1 VDCLR
6 SCPEVLEPVD
16 AAFTVIQDEK
26 IRRVYEAASVEEALL
41 REIVVDQRFAA
52 AQLTLVPNKHQQLR
66 AVRKGL
72 WKVFWQRW
80 LVPSVLALSDV
91 SLALLSWE
99 VAFVLQGAWGRGT
112 LSQIAIVTMVPVIG
126 VWVGLRTLLGL
137 YPGYALD
144 TAEQLRRHT
153 NSVFV
158 TLAMLAILALGL
170 HIGDLLSRLL
180 LTVMF
185 LSLLILGPFVRY
197 FVQLWIRRI
206 GLWGKPVLVLGYRE
220 AGTSVVSILKENWEL
235 GYDPVAVL
243 DYRLD
248 AAESSF
254 EGEGD
259 QRVLDAA
266 VSLARQH
273 GVDTAIFA
281 MPYIRREQLTKL
293 VDVASLSFK
302 RVVVIPNLGGIT
314 NSTVVARD
322 FAGTFGV
329 EIHYNLLDPWA
340 RRVKRVFDLL
350 GAVTGGLLVSPIL
363 LTLFVLIRLDS
374 RGPALFVQE
383 RPGQDGNMFRIFK
396 FRTMYTDAEQRFEQ
410 LVLKNPLAAKEFA
423 NYGKLRDDPRVT
435 RVGKWVRRFSLDE
448 LPQLWNVLKGE
459 MSLVGPRPYLIDQVI
474 QLEGAGGVIS
484 RVLPGVT
491 GLWQVSGRSD
501 ITFEQ
506 RVDLDTH
513 YVRNWS
519 IWLDLVI
526 LARTAKIVLFS
537 RGAY

>member
-1 VDCLR
+1 
-6 SCPEVLEPVD
+6 
-16 AAFTVIQDEK
+16 
-26 IRRVYEAASVEEALL
+26 
-41 REIVVDQRFAA
+41 
-52 AQLTLVPNKHQQLR
+52 
-66 AVRKGL
+66 
-72 WKVFWQRW
+72 
-80 LVPSVLALSDV
+80 
-91 SLALLSWE
+91 
-99 VAFVLQGAWGRGT
+99 
-112 LSQIAIVTMVPVIG
+112 
-126 VWVGLRTLLGL
+126 
-137 YPGYALD
+137 
-144 TAEQLRRHT
+144 
-153 NSVFV
+153 
-158 TLAMLAILALGL
+158 MLAILALGL

-197 FVQLWIRRI
+197 FVQVWIRRI

-423 NYGKLRDDPRVT
+423 SYGKLRDDPRVT

-506 RVDLDTH
+506 RVILDTH